1 MKWMLL
7 LAVLGVACVIGLIM
21 LQRIAQTQQKLAALH
36 DDLRHNE
43 RRLQSEMKKIEAQDL
58 ETQKLETPQLETPQI
73 NQSTHPSTQEMKDS
87 EQ

>member
-58 ETQKLETPQLETPQI
+58 ETQKLETPQT